1 MMTTIDHASPV
12 PLYYQ
17 LRLLL
22 EQEIAAG
29 KLRPGDQIPTEAE
42 LCLRYNISRTPVRQA
57 LLELTREGVL
67 VRTVGRGTFVAP
79 REVRTSTLQ
88 VTIPD
93 ERWKWPLNEAARLW
107 NDAHRLSRLEL
118 SFQTIPLNELHD
130 HLSLA
135 VAQGKAPDVSILDSV
150 WVAEFANRRY
160 LCPPADIDAEWV
172 TALRR
177 DLYPSLLHANSFQD
191 ELYAIP
197 TNADATVLW
206 YRRDWF
212 EAEVIEPPATW
223 QALAGAAAHFAQ
235 PEVQL
240 RYALAPQPLIF
251 CGGRAAGETT
261 TYQMLP
267 FFWSNGGKLL
277 DGQRVALDSE
287 ANCQTLAFLR
297 ELVLERRLAPEVVTE
312 LSWDGAWRA
321 FARGEVALAVG
332 GTYENFLIQ
341 AAAGWDGDAFTRRVG
356 FVPLPAGPQGVP
368 ATLVGGMT
376 YGIYRQ
382 SAHAEEALSLLKLTH
397 SPEVL
402 NPFSLQTGQNPA
414 SMSAVE
420 SIAPQND
427 SYLARTARLFSQ
439 AGSRPSL
446 ATYPLVSAQFREML
460 ELCLTGRLS
469 VESAL
474 RRGAERIAGITGYSV
489 MEDDKARE
497 AD

>member
-1 MMTTIDHASPV
+1 MTTIDHTSPV

-22 EQEIAAG
+22 EEEIATG

-67 VRTVGRGTFVAP
+67 VRTVGRGTFVAA
-79 REVRTSTLQ
+79 REALTTTLQ

-107 NDAHRLSRLEL
+107 NEAHRASRLQL
-118 SFQTIPLNELHD
+118 SFEIVPLNELHD

-135 VAQGKAPDVSILDSV
+135 VAQGKAPDVSVLDSV
-150 WVAEFANRRY
+150 WVAEFAHRRY
-160 LCPPADIDAEWV
+160 LCPPADIDADWV
-172 TALRR
+172 ASLRR
-177 DLYPSLLHANSFQD
+177 DLYPSLLHANSFQG
-191 ELYAIP
+191 ELYAVP

-206 YRRDWF
+206 YRHDWF
-212 EAEVIEPPATW
+212 EAEGVEPPSTW
-223 QALAGAAAHFAQ
+223 QELVEAAAHFAQ
-235 PEVQL
+235 PEAKR
-240 RYALAPQPLIF
+240 RYALAPHPLIF
-251 CGGRAAGETT
+251 CAGRTAGETT

-267 FFWSNGGKLL
+267 FLWSNGGKLL
-277 DGQRVALDSE
+277 DGKRVALDSE
-287 ANCQTLAFLR
+287 ANCQALTFLR
-297 ELVLERRLAPEVVTE
+297 ELVLERQLAPATVTE

-321 FARGEVALAVG
+321 FAREEVAMAIG
-332 GTYENFLIQ
+332 GTYENYLIQ
-341 AAAGWDGDAFTRRVG
+341 SAAGWDGEAFSRCVA
-356 FVPLPAGPQGVP
+356 FVPLPAGPQGAA

-382 SAHAEEALSLLKLTH
+382 TAHAEDVLSLLKLIM

-402 NPFSLQTGQNPA
+402 TPFSLQTGQNPA

-420 SIAPQND
+420 TIAPQND
-427 SYLARTARLFSQ
+427 SYLARTARLFSH

-446 ATYPLVSAQFREML
+446 ATYHLVSAQFREML
-460 ELCLTGRLS
+460 ELCLSGRLS

-474 RRGAERIAGITGYSV
+474 RRGAERIAGITGYSATGDINV
-489 MEDDKARE
+489 
-497 AD
+497 